1 MDAMTKTRGHN
12 IGAIIATLVAAAL
25 IGVFALMLMGRE
37 TTSGSNDVLL
47 SEPSLPQQAR
57 YPQIGEKFAPGRI
70 IQTAAAATYAAPCH
84 GEGLMDTEIQSMLVG
99 AGRSVAEYCDEPRAQ
114 TAGGPDDA
122 DQESGAT
129 YPEPCH
135 GEGLL
140 VPLDPAPY
148 NDGPGS
154 IAEFCTSG
162 GAPDTEPAGENL
174 FPSDDGPQG
183 DPRNH

>member
-12 IGAIIATLVAAAL
+12 IGAIIATLIAAAL

-37 TTSGSNDVLL
+37 STSGSNDVLL

-57 YPQIGEKFAPGRI
+57 YPQLGEKFAPGRI
-70 IQTAAAATYAAPCH
+70 IQTATVATYAAPCH
-84 GEGLMDTEIQSMLVG
+84 GEGLMDTEIQTMLVG
-99 AGRSVAEYCDEPRAQ
+99 ADGSVAEYCDEPRAY
-114 TAGGPDDA
+114 TASVPGDT
-122 DQESGAT
+122 DQESGVT

-135 GEGLL
+135 GEALL
-140 VPLDPAPY
+140 VPMDPAPY
-148 NDGPGS
+148 NEGPGS

-162 GAPDTEPAGENL
+162 GALDSQPEGENL
-174 FPSDDGPQG
+174 FPSNDGPLG